1 MYGSLA
7 YISGARRM
15 YTHGGPIIS
24 RARSARGIIAFACAR
39 ESSLCSPPPRLPP
52 ASCKRVFNFLYPF
65 LQGVAGTPGKNGF
78 PVYYFLFSFHSFSHC
93 SVYVAL
99 FFFLS
104 FFRIIM
110 HLFSISLSLSL
121 FLYLYVSLRL
131 SLFFLSVCL
140 FRTPRLSPH
149 CLSYITVIKCY

>member
-39 ESSLCSPPPRLPP
+39 ESSLCNPPPRLPP

-78 PVYYFLFSFHSFSHC
+78 PVYYFLFSFHSFSLLC
-93 SVYVAL
+93 VCRSL
-99 FFFLS
+99 FFFS
-104 FFRIIM
+104 FSRIIM
-110 HLFSISLSLSL
+110 HLFSISLSL
-121 FLYLYVSLRL
+121 FLYLCLATSF
-131 SLFFLSVCL
+131 SFLSVCL
-140 FRTPRLSPH
+140 SVSNTTTLTTLSLVH
-149 CLSYITVIKCY
+149 NSH